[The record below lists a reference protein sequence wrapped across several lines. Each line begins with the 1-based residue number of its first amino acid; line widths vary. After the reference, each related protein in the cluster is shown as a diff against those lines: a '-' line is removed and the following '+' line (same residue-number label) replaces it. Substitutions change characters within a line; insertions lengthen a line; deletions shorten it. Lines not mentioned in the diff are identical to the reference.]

1 MKKSILLLL
10 TTLLCFGLAACAE
23 QKTPSSVSGQSSQQ
37 EELDTQGTTEVAD
50 DASTPEDSQPEESDT
65 TSSAEVADAAS
76 TPEDSQQEEPDTQS
90 SAEVEKSPSTD
101 LQEPQSDAE
110 DAETP
115 ESQERKLKMTVDGQ
129 ELDVTLYDTPA
140 SNALYDLLPLTLTF
154 EDFNDT
160 EKIAYLE
167 TQLPTE
173 GEPDEFDPDVG
184 DLCLYAPWGNLS
196 IFYQDY
202 RTSNGL
208 ISLGHLDSGVDVIAN
223 MQGNFSVTLSKD
235 EN

>member
-1 MKKSILLLL
+1 
-10 TTLLCFGLAACAE
+10 
-23 QKTPSSVSGQSSQQ
+23 
-37 EELDTQGTTEVAD
+37 
-50 DASTPEDSQPEESDT
+50 
-65 TSSAEVADAAS
+65 
-76 TPEDSQQEEPDTQS
+76 
-90 SAEVEKSPSTD
+90 
-101 LQEPQSDAE
+101 
-110 DAETP
+110 
-115 ESQERKLKMTVDGQ
+115 MTVDGQ

-140 SNALYDLLPLTLTF
+140 ANALYDLLPLTLTF

-184 DLCLYAPWGNLS
+184 DLCLYEPWGNLS